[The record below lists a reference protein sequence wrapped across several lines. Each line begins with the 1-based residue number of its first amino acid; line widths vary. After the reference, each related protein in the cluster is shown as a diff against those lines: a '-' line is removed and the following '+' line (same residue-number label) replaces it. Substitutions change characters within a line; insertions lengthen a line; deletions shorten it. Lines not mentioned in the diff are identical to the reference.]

1 MPGTRSFIAP
11 TLVNPRIIN
20 SDNHG
25 NPAVT
30 ITTAGA
36 ATYTVTQLLGLMISR
51 DCNGAGR
58 TDTTPT
64 AANIIAGGGLQ
75 LDGTS
80 FSTYLKNT
88 SDAAETITLSAGA
101 GVTLLGGDYTIA
113 QSKQARL
120 TWIRTSSTTVDCLVE
135 IFAA

>member
-1 MPGTRSFIAP
+1 MPGTRVLVAP
-11 TLVNPRIIN
+11 TLVNPKIIN
-20 SDNHG
+20 TDNHG
-25 NPAVT
+25 LPAVT

-51 DCNGAGR
+51 DCAGAGR

-64 AANIIAGGGLQ
+64 AANIIAGAGLQ
-75 LDGTS
+75 LNGAS

-88 SDAAETITLSAGA
+88 SDAAETITLAAGTD
-101 GVTLLGGDYTIA
+101 VTLLGGDYTIA
-113 QSKQARL
+113 QSEQARL
-120 TWIRTSSTTVDCLVE
+120 TWIRTSATTVDCLVE